1 MVKKKL
7 IACLMA
13 VAVTGSLFVGCGSS
27 SENASST
34 DGKEITIWTKVKE
47 DEMKVIEDSAKKWA
61 EDTGNTVKVVN
72 DEGEFQD
79 YLQAAN
85 SSKGPDVYIGMPH
98 DNLASFKEA
107 GLLEEVPD
115 GIFDKDKYTSES
127 VWEATSFEGKNY
139 AVPLAQE
146 SVALFY
152 NKDKV
157 KEVPKTMDD
166 LIKVAKENDNGF
178 QIDLGNFYITG
189 GIIQSY
195 GGYIFGGKSGNYD
208 VKDIGLAN
216 AGSQEGYQ
224 FLQDLVLKEKLMPA
238 DITGDIASSNFKDG
252 KSAFYISGPWDVAQF
267 EKAGLNFGVAKIPT
281 IKGGDYKS
289 FLGVQTAMVSSKSQ
303 NKDLSWDL
311 LKHIVDNEGE
321 ALLKAG
327 NRIPVLKTVADSQT
341 VKDNQYFQGFIEQ
354 ANSAIPMPNILE
366 MQAVW
371 NATSQITRLYK
382 GESPETVG
390 KDVVSAIEKGIQAQ
404 GQ

>member
-13 VAVTGSLFVGCGSS
+13 VVVTGSLFVGCGGAK
-27 SENASST
+27 EAST
-34 DGKEITIWTKVKE
+34 KGQEITIWTKVKE

-61 EDTGNTVKVVN
+61 ESTGNTVKVVN

-98 DNLASFKEA
+98 DNLATFKEA
-107 GLLEEVPD
+107 GLLEQVPD
-115 GIFDKDKYTSES
+115 GKFDKSKYTSDS
-127 VWEATSFEGKNY
+127 VWDATAFDGKNY

-146 SVALFY
+146 TVALFY

-157 KEVPKTMDD
+157 KEAPKTMDE
-166 LIKVAKENDNGF
+166 LVKVAKENNNGF

-195 GGYIFGGKSGNYD
+195 GGYIFGGKPGNYD
-208 VKDIGLAN
+208 SNNIGLDN
-216 AGSQEGYQ
+216 KGSEEGYQ
-224 FLQDLVLKEKLMPA
+224 FLQDLVLKDKLMPA
-238 DITGDIASSNFKDG
+238 DITGDIASANFKDG
-252 KSAFYISGPWDVAQF
+252 KSAFYISGPWDIAQF
-267 EKAGLNFGVAKIPT
+267 EKAGMNFGVAKVPT
-281 IKGGDYKS
+281 IKGEGYKS
-289 FLGVQTAMVSSKSQ
+289 FLGVQTAIVSSKSK
-303 NKDLSWDL
+303 NKELSWEL
-311 LKHIVDNEGE
+311 LKYIVDNEGE
-321 ALLKAG
+321 TLFKAG
-327 NRIPVLKTVADSQT
+327 NRIPVLKDVLNSQA
-341 VKDNQYFQGFIEQ
+341 VKDNKYFQGFIEQ
-354 ANSAIPMPNILE
+354 SKTAVPMPNILE

-382 GESPETVG
+382 GESPATVG
-390 KDVVSAIEKGIQAQ
+390 KDVVSAIKKGIETQ